1 MVQCFQQTPNNSE
14 LRRALTG
21 SLVLCYRD
29 LPGRVNEGRT
39 DLDSLDL
46 LGVGP
51 EGGGSSVYLD
61 ST

>member
-1 MVQCFQQTPNNSE
+1 MFSANTQQQKSTN
-14 LRRALTG
+14 RI
-21 SLVLCYRD
+21 VLCYWD

-39 DLDSLDL
+39 DLDSLDF

-51 EGGGSSVYLD
+51 EGGGRSVYLD